1 MIASAQLA
9 WSQLAQQPA
18 RFAVALAG
26 VVFAV
31 VLILMQLGFS
41 DALYASSVRL
51 HERLTGDL
59 VLIHPHYLYLANSKP
74 FSQRRLYQ
82 AQQEDGVATVSRIYY
97 ELAPWKHPQTGST
110 RNLLVLG
117 VEPIVGP
124 LNLANLSDP
133 QGRVRVPEKAWFDRQ
148 SRPEFGF
155 AESYRVE
162 KPLLTEINNRRVEI
176 AGTYDLGPSFAVDG
190 SIVTSEDNF
199 LRLLPH
205 RRRGLIDIGVIALQ
219 PGADVRRV
227 QLALT
232 QRLPHDVLVLTKAE
246 FIAREQGHWRRN
258 TPIGYVFGFG
268 VLMSFVVGSI
278 IVYQILFVNVADRL
292 RDYATL
298 KAIGYRDRYLYGI
311 VLEQAGLLAV
321 LGFAPGAFLCMGL
334 YSVTA
339 SATRLPMVLS
349 FETCLLVFGL
359 TLLMCAFSGAA
370 ALRKVSAADPAE
382 VFA

>member
-1 MIASAQLA
+1 MAASARLA
-9 WSQLAQQPA
+9 WSQLARQPA

-51 HERLTGDL
+51 HQCLAGDL
-59 VLIHPHYLYLANSKP
+59 ILIHPHYLYLANSKP

-82 AQQEDGVATVSRIYY
+82 ALQTEGVASVSRLYY
-97 ELAPWKHPQTGST
+97 ELAPWKHPRTGTT
-110 RNLLVLG
+110 RNLLVIG
-117 VEPIVGP
+117 VEPISGP
-124 LNLANLSDP
+124 LTFANLSDP
-133 QGRVRVPEKAWFDRQ
+133 HERVRVPEKVWFDRQ

-155 AESYRVE
+155 AEVYDIER
-162 KPLLTEINNRRVEI
+162 PLLAEINNRRVEI

-190 SIVTSEDNF
+190 SVVTSEDNF

-205 RRRGLIDIGVIALQ
+205 RRRGLVDIGVIALK
-219 PGADVRRV
+219 PEVDVRII
-227 QLALT
+227 QAEIAG
-232 QRLPHDVLVLTKAE
+232 RLPNDVQVLTKAE
-246 FIAREQGHWRRN
+246 FVAREQAHWRRN

-298 KAIGYRDRYLYGI
+298 KAIGYRDRYLYGV
-311 VLEQAGLLAV
+311 VLQQAGLLSV
-321 LGFAPGAFLCMGL
+321 LGFLPGALLCIGL

-339 SATRLPMVLS
+339 AATRLPMVLS
-349 FETCLLVFGL
+349 VQTCLLVFAL
-359 TLLMCAFSGAA
+359 TVLMCAFSGAA